1 MFKSYF
7 QCKCNLLNDHAD
19 LGGGVHVLKKTPPWC
34 HKRLFTKRISLTK
47 LRTLM
52 KSETLS
58 CHALHGFLISSL
70 MSFLLYS
77 LVEQGDGEEH
87 RNDDIIVAGKIV
99 VEY

>member
-1 MFKSYF
+1 
-7 QCKCNLLNDHAD
+7 
-19 LGGGVHVLKKTPPWC
+19 
-34 HKRLFTKRISLTK
+34 
-47 LRTLM
+47 M

-70 MSFLLYS
+70 MSLLLYS